1 MPIARDIR
9 IRPVAGRVLLQ
20 VMPPAEFAG
29 VLALPATRQ
38 WRGGVREALVK
49 ALPHEYRGQLAV
61 GDRVMVPP
69 WPEREVM
76 VNGETLVFADED
88 KLPCALEV

>member
-1 MPIARDIR
+1 
-9 IRPVAGRVLLQ
+9 
-20 VMPPAEFAG
+20 
-29 VLALPATRQ
+29 
-38 WRGGVREALVK
+38 VREALVK